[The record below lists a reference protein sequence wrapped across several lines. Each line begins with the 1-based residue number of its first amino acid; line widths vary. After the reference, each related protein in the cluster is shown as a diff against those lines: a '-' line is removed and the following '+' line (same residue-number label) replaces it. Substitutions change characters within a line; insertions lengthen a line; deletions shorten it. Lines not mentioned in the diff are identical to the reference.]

1 MFVFYKETTRTLKYS
16 PTRKKRKASN
26 LLLSTSSITTA
37 VVATTQHRR
46 CYLPSTST
54 TPSYSVLIFSA
65 ADILFRL
72 TEGFVGQVEE
82 VQRNCFRKIMSSR
95 HSNQE
100 NSSIYESN
108 RSRRQISTPSNLP
121 CNQQELLNSSS
132 PSHSDQA
139 PKACCFCWCCCC
151 SCSCSARPKKPKEK
165 EHVTLVC
172 VDSAGGSK
180 DDDSDEGLTITAV
193 INSTSLQIQKKRE
206 KEEEEEE
213 EAKEKN

>member
-1 MFVFYKETTRTLKYS
+1 MFDDGFL
-16 PTRKKRKASN
+16 KKRKASN

-37 VVATTQHRR
+37 VVAATQHRR

-151 SCSCSARPKKPKEK
+151 SCSCARPKKPKEK